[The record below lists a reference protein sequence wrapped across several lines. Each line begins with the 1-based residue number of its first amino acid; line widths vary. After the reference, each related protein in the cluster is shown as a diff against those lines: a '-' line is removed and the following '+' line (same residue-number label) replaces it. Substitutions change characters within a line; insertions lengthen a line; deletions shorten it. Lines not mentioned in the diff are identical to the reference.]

1 VAGNRVSDRVS
12 RAVLRVAV
20 FGLAALLAATVGL
33 GLTYN
38 SSASLPIG
46 LYKIRPLKAEPT
58 RGDVVG
64 VCLRGH
70 AAALARERGYVHAE
84 GLQPWVYGVRCSGSL
99 AVIGKPVAGIPGD
112 TVEVSE
118 QGVSVNGKP
127 LRNGAVRTRDQRGRP
142 LPQARR
148 GVRVLRRGE
157 FWMQSQHSGLSY
169 DSRIFGPILREQ
181 IVDRRVPLLTRGGD
195 WGNP

>member
-1 VAGNRVSDRVS
+1 MADNSDRIS
-12 RAVLRVAV
+12 WFILRAAVL
-20 FGLAALLAATVGL
+20 GLATLLAATAGL

-38 SSASLPIG
+38 STASLPVG
-46 LYKIRPLKAEPT
+46 LYQIRPLPADPS

-64 VCLRGH
+64 VCLTGQ
-70 AAALARERGYVHAE
+70 AAALARERGYVQSE

-118 QGVSVNGKP
+118 HGVSVNGTP
-127 LRNGAVRTRDQRGRP
+127 LRNGEVRARDRRGRP

-148 GVRVLRRGE
+148 GVRVLRTGE
-157 FWMQSQHSGLSY
+157 FWIQSQHSGLSY
-169 DSRIFGPILREQ
+169 DSRLFGPIYREQ
-181 IVDRRVPLLTRGGD
+181 IVDRRVPLLTRGGNR
-195 WGNP
+195 GNP